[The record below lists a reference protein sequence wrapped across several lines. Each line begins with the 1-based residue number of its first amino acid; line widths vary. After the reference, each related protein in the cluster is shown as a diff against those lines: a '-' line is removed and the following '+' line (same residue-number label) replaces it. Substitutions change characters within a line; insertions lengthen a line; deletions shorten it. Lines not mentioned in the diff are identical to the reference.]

1 MDKTEQRPKTK
12 VKRSINKKILIP
24 VIILLLILV
33 VSAGVLIYS
42 KATGQTVKELLKSFE
57 PEKTEHTMV
66 LSEFLVNLNSQAAP
80 TNAVLRINIAIKY
93 LDEKNIEKVSA
104 ETPMIRD
111 IILSHL
117 RDLSVENIL
126 EEKTIEEFKS
136 NAKESI
142 NELLNEDIV
151 TQVYITDMI
160 IR

>member
-1 MDKTEQRPKTK
+1 MEKTEQRPKTK